1 MSFFFESTMEGGF
14 VPARAFWPCA
24 TVFEFIKAKNKGLT
38 LQVWLESCM
47 DAKQMT

>member
-1 MSFFFESTMEGGF
+1 MEEDDF
-14 VPARAFWPCA
+14 VPAHAFLTLCYF
-24 TVFEFIKAKNKGLT
+24 VRIYKAKNKGLT